1 MCCGIATHTFIFARD
16 AEELRRSFVGM
27 RRFGCHALLACVPIM
42 AWAGDEA
49 GHFYIG
55 PEVGGITASGD
66 RGTKEHDW
74 VYGLDLG
81 YNINAAWTLDLNLNT
96 ARLKDEFDTGHLRLS
111 AASLDIERV
120 FNRQGLF
127 APYIGVGAGVL
138 HYDTPFALPNR
149 NDWFPEAGVGAF
161 IKLWENSNASSS
173 FSLKPDIR
181 VRWDDAGAAGHL
193 RDYLYTMSFVFSFG
207 PGTKPAPSPP
217 TPPPPPPPPAQTSPA
232 PAPPPVTAIP
242 DSDGD
247 GVPDNIDQCPNTPH
261 GVAVDKVGC
270 PLKSSIVLEGVTFE
284 TNSAI
289 LTADSRPVLNEVA
302 DGLSKHPRLKV
313 ELQGYTDST
322 GSDKYNLALSA
333 KRANSVRDYL
343 ISQNVKSDQLTAK
356 GFGKA
361 DPVAS
366 NATPEGRAKNRR
378 VVMKVLE
385 NPGDVAVKGEG
396 QTQQ

>member
-1 MCCGIATHTFIFARD
+1 
-16 AEELRRSFVGM
+16 M
-27 RRFGCHALLACVPIM
+27 RRIPLYVLLAVAP
-42 AWAGDEA
+42 AAAFAGDEA

-55 PEVGGITASGD
+55 PEVGGIVASGD

-81 YNINAAWTLDLNLNT
+81 YNLTSHWTFDVNLNSV
-96 ARLKDEFDTGHLRLS
+96 RLKDEYDPGHLRLS
-111 AASLDIERV
+111 AASLDALRV
-120 FNRQGLF
+120 FNRDGVF
-127 APYIGVGAGVL
+127 APYIAAGAGYL
-138 HYDTPFALPNR
+138 HWDSPFNAPDR

-173 FSLKPDIR
+173 FSLKPDLR
-181 VRWDDAGAAGHL
+181 VRWDDAGANGHL

-207 PGTKPAPSPP
+207 PGVKAAPP
-217 TPPPPPPPPAQTSPA
+217 PPPPPPPPAPAQTA
-232 PAPPPVTAIP
+232 PAPPPPPVTTIP

-247 GVPDNIDQCPNTPH
+247 GVPDNIDRCPNTPH
-261 GVAVDKVGC
+261 GVAVDRFGC

-289 LTADSRPVLNEVA
+289 LTADSRAPLNEVA
-302 DGLSKHPRLKV
+302 DGLTKHPRLKV

-322 GSDKYNLALSA
+322 GSDKYNVILSD
-333 KRANSVRDYL
+333 KRANSVREYL
-343 ISQNVKSDQLTAK
+343 ISQNVQPEQLSAK

-366 NATPEGRAKNRR
+366 NATPAGRAKNRR

-385 NPGDVAVKGEG
+385 NPGDVEVKGEG
-396 QTQQ
+396 QTQ

>member
-1 MCCGIATHTFIFARD
+1 
-16 AEELRRSFVGM
+16 M
-27 RRFGCHALLACVPIM
+27 RRFPCYALLACAPVM

-55 PEVGGITASGD
+55 PEVGGIVASGD

-81 YNINAAWTLDLNLNT
+81 YNFNADWTADINLNT
-96 ARLKDEFDTGHLRLS
+96 VRLKDEYDSGHLRLS
-111 AASLDIERV
+111 AASLDILRV
-120 FNRQGLF
+120 FNRSGVF
-127 APYIGVGAGVL
+127 APYIAAGAGAI
-138 HYDTPFALPNR
+138 HWDTPFDAPHR

-181 VRWDDAGAAGHL
+181 VRWDDAGINGHL
-193 RDYLYTMSFVFSFG
+193 RDYLYTMSFVWSFG
-207 PGTKPAPSPP
+207 PGTKEAAPPP
-217 TPPPPPPPPAQTSPA
+217 PPPPPPPPAETQ
-232 PAPPPVTAIP
+232 PAPPPPPVTTIP

-284 TNSAI
+284 TNSAV
-289 LTADSRPVLNEVA
+289 LTGDSRPVLNDVA

-322 GSDKYNLALSA
+322 GSDKYNLTLSD
-333 KRANSVRDYL
+333 KRANSVREYL
-343 ISQNVKSDQLTAK
+343 ISQNVKPEQLSAR
-356 GFGKA
+356 GYGKA
-361 DPVAS
+361 NPVAS
-366 NATPEGRAKNRR
+366 NATPAGRSKNRR

-385 NPGDVAVKGEG
+385 NPGDVTVKGEG
-396 QTQQ
+396 ETQQ

>member
-1 MCCGIATHTFIFARD
+1 
-16 AEELRRSFVGM
+16 M
-27 RRFGCHALLACVPIM
+27 RRFPCYALLACLPVM

-55 PEVGGITASGD
+55 PEVGGITASGA

-81 YNINAAWTLDLNLNT
+81 YNFNAAWTLDLNLNST
-96 ARLKDEFDTGHLRLS
+96 RLKDEFDPGHLRLS
-111 AASLDIERV
+111 AASADIERV
-120 FNRQGLF
+120 FNRQGVF

-138 HYDTPFALPNR
+138 HYDTPFDLPNR

-207 PGTKPAPSPP
+207 PGTQQAAPPP
-217 TPPPPPPPPAQTSPA
+217 PPPPPPPPAETSPA
-232 PAPPPVTAIP
+232 PPPPPVTAIP

-284 TNSAI
+284 TNSAV

-343 ISQNVKSDQLTAK
+343 ITQNVKPEQLTAK

-366 NATPEGRAKNRR
+366 NATPAGRAKNRR

-385 NPGDVAVKGEG
+385 NPGDVTVKGEG
-396 QTQQ
+396 ETQQ

>member
-1 MCCGIATHTFIFARD
+1 
-16 AEELRRSFVGM
+16 M
-27 RRFGCHALLACVPIM
+27 RRLPVYALLACAPIA

-55 PEVGGITASGD
+55 PEVGGIVASGD

-81 YNINAAWTLDLNLNT
+81 YNINKNWTLDLNLNQV
-96 ARLKDEFDTGHLRLS
+96 RLKDEYDPGHLRLM
-111 AASLDIERV
+111 AGSLDVLRV
-120 FNRQGLF
+120 FNRDSVF
-127 APYIGVGAGVL
+127 APYIAAGAGVL
-138 HYDTPFALPNR
+138 HYDTPFDAR
-149 NDWFPEAGVGAF
+149 GHDDFTAEAGVGAF
-161 IKLWENSNASSS
+161 IKLWENGNASSS
-173 FSLKPDIR
+173 FSLKPDLR
-181 VRWDDAGAAGHL
+181 VRWDDSSPAGHL

-207 PGTKPAPSPP
+207 PGKAEPPPPPAP
-217 TPPPPPPPPAQTSPA
+217 PPPPPPPPAQPA
-232 PAPPPVTAIP
+232 PAPTPPPVTSIP

-247 GVPDNIDQCPNTPH
+247 GVPDNIDRCPNTPH
-261 GVAVDKVGC
+261 GVAVDKFGC

-302 DGLSKHPRLKV
+302 DGVVKHPRLKV

-322 GSDKYNLALSA
+322 GSDKYNLVLSE
-333 KRANSVRDYL
+333 KRANAVREYL
-343 ISQNVKSDQLTAK
+343 INQGVKPEQLSAK

-366 NATPEGRAKNRR
+366 NATPAGRAKNRR

-385 NPGDVAVKGEG
+385 NPGDVTVKGEG
-396 QTQQ
+396 ETQ